1 MSVGKS
7 AVSCDYPLSSPVPC
21 EHFPFPSCFGCACL
35 EFLVGGLKLVHSALL
50 WVVRESLVLFLH
62 SLTLS
67 PNSPMTI
74 DWNNRR
80 LTPLLDSCLHLPY
93 RKTRNYQDYQEF
105 LPGFGSL
112 DPSIGDQILG

>member
-1 MSVGKS
+1 MSVDKS

-21 EHFPFPSCFGCACL
+21 EHFPSPSCFGCACL
-35 EFLVGGLKLVHSALL
+35 EFVVGGLKLVHSALL
-50 WVVRESLVLFLH
+50 WVVGESLVLFLH
-62 SLTLS
+62 SLIPS

-93 RKTRNYQDYQEF
+93 RKTSKN
-105 LPGFGSL
+105 SH
-112 DPSIGDQILG
+112 